1 MPGGLAS
8 ARIYEPS
15 GAEVSTLAA
24 VAMWSFRALSI
35 TSTSPASL
43 TLTRTVTEPSAR
55 ILIEEILQLAL
66 WPFSTKAPLKARVC
80 HGWCRWLGP
89 FRSGL
94 AVGAEFSFGA
104 WLSR

>member
-1 MPGGLAS
+1 MPGGLAR

-24 VAMWSFRALSI
+24 VAMWSFQALGI

-43 TLTRTVTEPSAR
+43 TLTRTVTEPSER

-66 WPFSTKAPLKARVC
+66 WPFSTISLKARVC
-80 HGWCRWLGP
+80 QGWCRWLGSA
-89 FRSGL
+89 RSGL
-94 AVGAEFSFGA
+94 APGAEFSFGA